1 MSAVTQ
7 PFRPCHAKQATAY
20 LSMAKHDNK
29 NISLLLW
36 YIASRTPNFTFEM
49 ANQKKN
55 NRTDEL
61 FTFKY
66 SKMLSFS
73 QVAEALTGLIYHRP
87 SGENFSSVITK
98 TEPGIGPSERLL
110 PIFGT
115 KSRILEIGSCERD
128 LSLPS
133 CAYLKSSDKCRTLVK
148 NCNKRRHLITAAL
161 QMRFNGWYR

>member
-49 ANQKKN
+49 TNQKKN

-73 QVAEALTGLIYHRP
+73 QVAEALTIFYTEEWNKYFARRFYQLSRP
-87 SGENFSSVITK
+87 SINSLDENHLNRRRKNSRHFVQLL
-98 TEPGIGPSERLL
+98 EYSERRLACL
-110 PIFGT
+110 SSN
-115 KSRILEIGSCERD
+115 KSWILQLG
-128 LSLPS
+128 
-133 CAYLKSSDKCRTLVK
+133 KLVDI
-148 NCNKRRHLITAAL
+148 NFAHTTSFI
-161 QMRFNGWYR
+161 W